1 MAIMKTFSTKILI
14 FAMAI
19 FTLVSCSDDQELAY
33 YLDGYWEGL
42 ITDANDEYSVTIEFV
57 QRNGFAK
64 SGWGYEKDC
73 SYTGH
78 RSKVKFDW
86 EVRDRL
92 IYLRY
97 HDGTSFVYECDW
109 FPRNGRIGDN
119 FKGIIYNEPYKER
132 VANFYLYKRFNHDDN
147 DYYYNK
153 QDSVVVIDNK
163 NNVEPNQNELK

>member
-1 MAIMKTFSTKILI
+1 MKALGTKLFILT
-14 FAMAI
+14 MAI
-19 FTLVSCSDDQELAY
+19 FTLVSCSDDQELAC

-64 SGWGYEKDC
+64 SGWGYERDC

-78 RSKVKFDW
+78 ISKVKFDW

-97 HDGTSFVYECDW
+97 HDGTNFVYECDW

-119 FKGIIYNEPYKER
+119 FKGIIYNEYDKER
-132 VANFYLYKRFNHDDN
+132 VASFWISPSRPSHTGNNPQVLSISAKFQIHYKSSLGGDGGF
-147 DYYYNK
+147 
-153 QDSVVVIDNK
+153 
-163 NNVEPNQNELK
+163 

>member
-1 MAIMKTFSTKILI
+1 MKAIGTKLLILMMAVFM
-14 FAMAI
+14 
-19 FTLVSCSDDQELAY
+19 FTGCSKDQELAC

-73 SYTGH
+73 SWTGH
-78 RSKVKFDW
+78 VSKVQFDW
-86 EVRDRL
+86 EVKDRL

-97 HDGTSFVYECDW
+97 HDGTNFVYECDW
-109 FPRNGRIGDN
+109 FPGNGRIGEN
-119 FKGIIYNEPYKER
+119 FRGTIYNERNKER
-132 VANFYLYKRFNHDDN
+132 VANFYLYKRYNHDDN
-147 DYYYNK
+147 GYYFNK
-153 QDSVVVIDNK
+153 QDSVVVIDN